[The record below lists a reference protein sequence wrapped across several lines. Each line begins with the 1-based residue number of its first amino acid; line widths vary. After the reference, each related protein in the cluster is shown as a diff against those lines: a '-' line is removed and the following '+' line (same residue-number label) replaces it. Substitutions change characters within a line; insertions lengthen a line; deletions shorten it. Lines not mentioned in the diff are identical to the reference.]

1 MKKLICTLLAAA
13 ALGGVTLFAQGTV
26 DIRRVEL
33 DSLVTVIRAL
43 YPGNVYYI
51 KDADE
56 QSSFTVSA
64 PRETFVEAA
73 FNALKEKGYVIS
85 SYGTDR
91 FILHSKSVFTSLPAG
106 YFNKGKAE
114 ADDSA
119 LQQFLAE
126 QSAVV
131 TFQNKVYEIGESNAG
146 RTGKVYVSGHVR
158 DVSSGEPLVG
168 VSVYEEKT
176 GVYALTS

>member
-51 KDADE
+51 KDAAE

-85 SYGTDR
+85 S
-91 FILHSKSVFTSLPAG
+91 
-106 YFNKGKAE
+106 N
-114 ADDSA
+114 
-119 LQQFLAE
+119 
-126 QSAVV
+126 
-131 TFQNKVYEIGESNAG
+131 
-146 RTGKVYVSGHVR
+146 
-158 DVSSGEPLVG
+158 
-168 VSVYEEKT
+168 
-176 GVYALTS
+176 